1 MDNNKYTQVWLTKTR
16 WVNMDRFGNK
26 DKITISTSKGQLLT
40 RTVQFWQMVNY
51 KPHARITVNQ
61 KPYMVTPDTILEL

>member
-1 MDNNKYTQVWLTKTR
+1 MDNNKYAQVWLTKTR
-16 WVNMDRFGNK
+16 WVYMDRFGNK

-61 KPYMVTPDTILEL
+61 RPYMVTPDTILEL